1 MVRKKGADSA
11 HQRERRKDAMTL
23 ELRCPYCTYSKRVPK
38 EKIPAGAKWATC
50 PRCHQRFEL
59 SFFEKRHPFTEKS
72 APETG
77 LDTSGQ
83 GDQGVRTRSG
93 APWEKRSEL
102 GLWQAI
108 YQTFKTVLFSP
119 EALFRALTFRGG
131 ITEPLAFGVLVGS
144 VGTMF
149 GLFWQF
155 LVWSGFMLF
164 SMEPI
169 FGQLTFGLI
178 YLSILVVTPIFWILW
193 IFFSGTVIHLL
204 LLVVRGGQNGYEGT
218 LRVVSYSQAAQIWS
232 LIPFAGGLVGW
243 IWQLVIQIIG
253 LRQVHETSYA
263 RVIIALL
270 IPVAVIL
277 LLLILVVVGLVLF
290 FR

>member
-1 MVRKKGADSA
+1 MS
-11 HQRERRKDAMTL
+11 L
-23 ELRCPYCTYSKRVPK
+23 ELRCPYCTYSKKVPK

-59 SFFEKRHPFTEKS
+59 SFFEKGAPFTEKNE
-72 APETG
+72 PETG
-77 LDTSGQ
+77 LDTPRQ
-83 GDQGVRTRSG
+83 GDEADLTRSG

-108 YQTFKTVLFSP
+108 YQTFKIVLFSP
-119 EALFRALTFRGG
+119 EALFRTLTFRGG
-131 ITEPLAFGVLVGS
+131 IVEPLAFGILVGS

-155 LVWSGFMLF
+155 LVWSGFVLF

-169 FGQLTFGLI
+169 FGQLPFGLI
-178 YLSILVVTPIFWILW
+178 YLSILVVTPILWIVW
-193 IFFSGTVIHLL
+193 IFFSSTVIHLL
-204 LLVVRGGQNGYEGT
+204 LLIVRGGQNGYEGT

-232 LIPFAGGLVGW
+232 LIPFAGGFLGW
-243 IWQLVIQIIG
+243 IWQVVIQIIG
-253 LRQVHETSYA
+253 LKQIHDTSYA
-263 RVIIALL
+263 RVIMALL
-270 IPVAVIL
+270 IPVAIIFL
-277 LLLILVVVGLVLF
+277 LVILVVVGLVMF